1 VSPKIRLIKNVTK
14 IRMSTYLF
22 IAFLCVALG
31 VCKLKAETEDAGR
44 AAVKND
50 SLTVFSRASS
60 KSETVKKLKKGDVV
74 TIEFELEG
82 TEEAWCSIIE
92 EGQTSISGYVQC
104 QHLQRQIPQRKS
116 WTSLGPSGAKESNI
130 GKPSYP
136 QKTSPSSKLRP
147 YSDITVTL
155 YMTSW

>member
-1 VSPKIRLIKNVTK
+1 MNKIRITA
-14 IRMSTYLF
+14 YLF
-22 IAFLCVALG
+22 LAICCIMLG
-31 VCKLKAETEDAGR
+31 VSESRAENEDSSQAT
-44 AAVKND
+44 VKND
-50 SLTVFSRASS
+50 CLTVFSRTSS
-60 KSETVKKLKKGDVV
+60 KSEIVKKLKKGDVV

-82 TEEAWCSIIE
+82 TEGAWCSIIE

-104 QHLQRQIPQRKS
+104 QHLQRQIPQKKS
-116 WTSLGPSGAKESNI
+116 WTSLGPSGTKESNR